1 MKKIN
6 FLQAF
11 LIFLLILSVGIGS
24 GYLIL
29 YYLAPQTQIGQLVAR
44 VLILLVASIGI
55 GLVCRLTIPAR
66 MWFLKI
72 CFGAIGSL
80 LSILSLDWFF
90 STTYALLHDR
100 TFNIEWWSV
109 GEYTQIGCLLCATI
123 FIAII
128 GKKKPISVQREV
140 SNPEPKKIVQKRKS
154 ATSPVRSAV
163 KKKTKQNA
171 VSLSAL
177 AKKKLVK
184 KTTRPKKVAA
194 KPILK
199 NAASAIKVKATG
211 KTSLKKKKATTT
223 RTRSRNNNV
232 KLTGTEDHRC
242 PYCLEEVRKND
253 PRGIVICP
261 DCGTWHHRDCW
272 EITGSCQIAHK
283 HEL

>member
-44 VLILLVASIGI
+44 VLVLLVASIGI
-55 GLVCRLTIPAR
+55 GLVCRFTIPAR
-66 MWFLKI
+66 MWYLKI
-72 CFGAIGSL
+72 IFGIVGSL

-90 STTYALLHDR
+90 TTPYALLHDR
-100 TFNIEWWSV
+100 ILTINSWSV
-109 GEYTQIGCLLCATI
+109 SEYTQIACLLLSTI
-123 FIAII
+123 FIALIS
-128 GKKKPISVQREV
+128 KKKSVTVQREL
-140 SNPEPKKIVQKRKS
+140 SKPELKKAISKKKS
-154 ATSPVRSAV
+154 ASSPSKVVAQ
-163 KKKTKQNA
+163 KKTKLPA
-171 VSLSAL
+171 ISLNSTM
-177 AKKKLVK
+177 KKKAIK
-184 KTTRPKKVAA
+184 KTTTQKKSTSRPV
-194 KPILK
+194 IR
-199 NAASAIKVKATG
+199 NAAPAVKVKASS
-211 KTSLKKKKATTT
+211 KSSLNKKRTT
-223 RTRSRNNNV
+223 RNKNNDV
-232 KLTGTEDHRC
+232 KLKGTEDHRC
-242 PYCLEEVRKND
+242 PYCLEKVYKND